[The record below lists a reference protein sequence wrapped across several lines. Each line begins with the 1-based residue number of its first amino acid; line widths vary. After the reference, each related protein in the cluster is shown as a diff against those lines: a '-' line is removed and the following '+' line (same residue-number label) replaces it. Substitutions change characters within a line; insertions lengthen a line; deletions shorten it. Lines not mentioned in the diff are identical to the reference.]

1 MKTLEMKIIKIIIAF
16 MFITISFGQI
26 PPKGTIQYE
35 YYSYCNE
42 NLSKLERPKAYP
54 LYPTEELCSIRKCF
68 RGICYPEINE
78 IIYKRIV
85 EIAKANFD
93 KKIYLCLIR
102 GKEPIKLA
110 EMKNEN
116 LNDDNKLIYIGIDEI
131 YYDEEVSKGVELYNS
146 ETEKLMKIK
155 PNR

>member
-1 MKTLEMKIIKIIIAF
+1 MKILKIIIVF
-16 MFITISFGQI
+16 MFVNISFGQI

-35 YYSYCNE
+35 YYNYCNG
-42 NLSKLERPKAYP
+42 NLSKLERSKVYP

-85 EIAKANFD
+85 EIAKVNFD
-93 KKIYLCLIR
+93 KKIYLCLIK
-102 GKEPIKLA
+102 GKECIELA
-110 EMKNEN
+110 EMKNKN
-116 LNDDNKLIYIGIDEI
+116 LEDDNKLIYIGIDEI
-131 YYDEEVSKGVELYNS
+131 YYEEEVSKGVELYNS

>member
-1 MKTLEMKIIKIIIAF
+1 MKTLEMKIIKIIIF

-26 PPKGTIQYE
+26 PPKETIQYE
-35 YYSYCNE
+35 YYSYYNE

-93 KKIYLCLIR
+93 KKIYLHLIR

-131 YYDEEVSKGVELYNS
+131 YYNDEVSKGVELYNS

>member
-1 MKTLEMKIIKIIIAF
+1 

-26 PPKGTIQYE
+26 PPKETIQYE
-35 YYSYCNE
+35 YYSYYNE

-93 KKIYLCLIR
+93 KKIYLHLIR

-131 YYDEEVSKGVELYNS
+131 YYNDEVSKGVELYNS